1 MSTVNQVTLFRAGH
15 KPPTNVPRNTDDGDL
30 CISKAFETAEQAC
43 CKVRTLDK
51 AVKQAAA
58 AHWELITKKT
68 GPKTTGRRSSPVSA
82 TSQTSINPETKRFM
96 VLAIFNRLKMARREA
111 TFEMAR
117 ANKAKL
123 AAFIKPPE
131 ALARTPE
138 APERSRVQERAA
150 AFVSFKRTT
159 ARRYTVREA
168 PRVAPNTSETS
179 IQTHKGLSEDRESA

>member
-15 KPPTNVPRNTDDGDL
+15 KTPTNVPRTTDDGDL

-58 AHWELITKKT
+58 AHWKLIAKKT
-68 GPKTTGRRSSPVSA
+68 GPKTTERRSSPVSA
-82 TSQTSINPETKRFM
+82 TSHTSIDPDTRRFM
-96 VLAIFNRLKMARREA
+96 VLAIFNRLKIARREA

-123 AAFIKPPE
+123 AAFVKPLE
-131 ALARTPE
+131 ALSGTPE
-138 APERSRVQERAA
+138 APERSRVEERVA
-150 AFVSFKRTT
+150 AFFSFRRTT
-159 ARRYTVREA
+159 ARRYTAREA
-168 PRVAPNTSETS
+168 PLTRV
-179 IQTHKGLSEDRESA
+179 